1 LQVAAGLGVVAEPDL
16 VRQAPPV
23 RLQVLPQALW
33 ERPAAQQEPVSAR
46 QQVPRTAP
54 TELWGP
60 RLAEADAAAKR
71 RLSSPA
77 PLRRT
82 FPRAR

>member
-1 LQVAAGLGVVAEPDL
+1 VAEPARL
-16 VRQAPPV
+16 V
-23 RLQVLPQALW
+23 RLQVLR
-33 ERPAAQQEPVSAR
+33 ERPAVQLEPVSAR
-46 QQVPRTAP
+46 QRVPRTAP

-60 RLAEADAAAKR
+60 RSAEADGAAMR